1 MNDTPYFGMFTDAG
15 NRAVYGIALMAKTI
29 GEKTGE
35 ISWSKV
41 QKALELLAEKEG
53 FEEATDTEVRE
64 AVYMYVGFAN

>member
-1 MNDTPYFGMFTDAG
+1 MVDTPYFGMFTDAG
-15 NRAVYGIALMAKTI
+15 NRAVYGIALMAKTMRLAP
-29 GEKTGE
+29 E

-64 AVYMYVGFAN
+64 AVYMYAGFAD